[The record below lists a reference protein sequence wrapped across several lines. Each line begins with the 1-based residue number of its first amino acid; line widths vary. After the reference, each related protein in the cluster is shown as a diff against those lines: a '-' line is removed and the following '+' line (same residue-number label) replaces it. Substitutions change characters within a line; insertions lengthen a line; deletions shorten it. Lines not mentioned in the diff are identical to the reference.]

1 MTAMILG
8 FLRLNGYGLYVWPS
22 FGFAALVL
30 IWMGVGTLRRL
41 KAQERALAQVQDA
54 VAAREPKP

>member
-1 MTAMILG
+1 MTTTLLD
-8 FLRLNGYGLYVWPS
+8 FLHLNGYGLYVWPS
-22 FGFAALVL
+22 FGFAAFVLV
-30 IWMGVGTLRRL
+30 WMGVGTLRRL